1 MQPSFQNPGSVLP
14 FDKLSVNNVFVAT
27 EIPFNSQDNYISATI
42 AGSIFYLVNLQT
54 RNGARHLM
62 EKKKL
67 LLLIITA
74 VSIINFTS
82 GCTTEE
88 SSEQA
93 DKPQIMVPNAIASD
107 GEALFDTPNLY
118 MNDFS
123 NALHAIFM
131 VAGNSRA
138 SEYGH
143 ENFRPELYPDEMNRW
158 AGEWLDLMHSNDQFF
173 NKNGRFVNR
182 YVEGPGGY
190 ESSGELDL
198 SIYPHLVYAYH
209 MHHRGDRFDDPLLF
223 ERLSRE
229 TTDYITMPGRYLLSE
244 RFIGGRF
251 SHEDGSVDHRSMAY
265 GLGGI
270 HGHGYAWI
278 VWAKP
283 DGEDNMG
290 LITEEAMEAWL
301 DYTIDDMLQTY
312 RMIGS
317 VMNDAWREEAS
328 VYDFGDGTTWQ
339 LDAIGA
345 MIRGKKVMYDALYM
359 FGDDA
364 DKELARTTFER
375 TAKLFETAIE
385 LIKPWGLPGRI
396 EFTPD
401 GAVAASAEVNLY
413 DWYQFLNHLGGGFSF
428 DREREGTSQM
438 INRYRAS
445 LGPVFSKM
453 YDDGLLGAL
462 EFHLNEQNR
471 IVSVVSYEDGS
482 VLDNRLTVSTLGM
495 FITAAG
501 NIYTGGESFA
511 RADEW
516 GNVPADV
523 AERSRFLYDIKFDH
537 FGLLETAINQ

>member
-1 MQPSFQNPGSVLP
+1 
-14 FDKLSVNNVFVAT
+14 
-27 EIPFNSQDNYISATI
+27 
-42 AGSIFYLVNLQT
+42 
-54 RNGARHLM
+54 M

-67 LLLIITA
+67 LVLIITA
-74 VSIINFTS
+74 LSIIIFTS

-143 ENFRPELYPDEMNRW
+143 DNYRPELYPDEMNRW

-190 ESSGELDL
+190 ESSGGLDL

-229 TTDYITMPGRYLLSE
+229 TTVYITMPGRYLLSE

-301 DYTIDDMLQTY
+301 DYSIDDMLQTY

-317 VMNDAWREEAS
+317 VLNDAWREEAS

-359 FGDDA
+359 FGDDT

-501 NIYTGGESFA
+501 NIYTSGESFA

-516 GNVPADV
+516 DNVPSDV

-537 FGLLETAINQ
+537 FGLLEMAINQ